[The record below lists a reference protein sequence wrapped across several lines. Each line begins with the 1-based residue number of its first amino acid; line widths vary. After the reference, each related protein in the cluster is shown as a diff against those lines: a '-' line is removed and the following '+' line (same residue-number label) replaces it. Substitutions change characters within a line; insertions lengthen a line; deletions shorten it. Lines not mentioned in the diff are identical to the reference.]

1 MIDSGSIQYCEC
13 QKRLEGLYL
22 ESHTWLVREAKKLTK
37 HTEEAESL
45 VSDLYVY
52 LLEKCNPKI
61 FYSTNTYNLFY
72 CNKFLYSRWM
82 NKVKILNKTKNAGLI
97 GQEYTPWDEQSEILY
112 DEELD
117 KLVLDTYNKIQTE
130 LNDLNKT
137 RMWPQAKIFQL
148 YFGNDDTMETL
159 AKKIGISKSTTFLA
173 IKKIRSYLKA
183 VIPNP
188 NDEN

>member
-13 QKRLEGLYL
+13 QKRLEGLYIQ
-22 ESHTWLVREAKKLTK
+22 SHTWLVREAKKLTK

-45 VSDLYVY
+45 VSDLYLY

-82 NKVKILNKTKNAGLI
+82 NKVKILNRTNLMETIHTDVEDIPYDTEWDIKV
-97 GQEYTPWDEQSEILY
+97 QETHQQIMA
-112 DEELD
+112 EL
-117 KLVLDTYNKIQTE
+117 KQLE
-130 LNDLNKT
+130 RT
-137 RMWPQAKIFQL
+137 RMWPASKIFQL
-148 YFGNDDTMETL
+148 YFESQDTMEET
-159 AKKIGISKSTTFLA
+159 ARKIGISKSTTFLA
-173 IKKIRSYLKA
+173 IKKVRSYLKE

-188 NDEN
+188 NEKS